1 MSEHAWNLLR
11 YLMTAVDSHRLA
23 NEIQTEVDEA
33 LYAKL
38 AQIRK
43 ELA

>member
-1 MSEHAWNLLR
+1 MSDDGWKMLR
-11 YLMTAVDSHRLA
+11 DLMTAVDSHRLA
-23 NEIQTEVDEA
+23 NEIQTKTDED
-33 LYAKL
+33 LYAKV